1 MAIIARISPG
11 SAFKVGLVLYGLLGL
26 VFGVLVALISLMAGG
41 IAARLGPTAPPGLSS
56 MSGVAGGVGAV
67 IAMPIVYGLF
77 GGIVLGISAL
87 VYNLVAKWVGG
98 LEVDIR

>member
-26 VFGVLVALISLMAGG
+26 VLGVLVAVILPIAGNIAGRWGPITPEWTSIG
-41 IAARLGPTAPPGLSS
+41 IGKIVL
-56 MSGVAGGVGAV
+56 
-67 IAMPIVYGLF
+67 MPIAYGLL
-77 GGIVLGISAL
+77 GGAVLGISAL

>member
-1 MAIIARISPG
+1 MAIIARISPR
-11 SAFKVGLVLYGLLGL
+11 SAFKVGMVLYGLLGL
-26 VFGVLVALISLMAGG
+26 VLGVLLALISLTMGG

-56 MSGVAGGVGAV
+56 VFGVAGGVGAIIV
-67 IAMPIVYGLF
+67 MPIAYGVL

>member
-11 SAFKVGLVLYGLLGL
+11 SAFKVGVVLYGLLGL
-26 VFGVLVALISLMAGG
+26 ILGIFVALISLMAGG
-41 IAARLGPTAPPGLSS
+41 LAARLGPTAPPGLSS
-56 MSGVAGGVGAV
+56 VFGVAGGVGAIIV
-67 IAMPIVYGLF
+67 MPIVYGVF

>member
-11 SAFKVGLVLYGLLGL
+11 SAFKVGLVLYGLLGFIL
-26 VFGVLVALISLMAGG
+26 GVLVALISLMAGNIVG
-41 IAARLGPTAPPGLSS
+41 RLGPSV
-56 MSGVAGGVGAV
+56 SGQWTSFGVGGGIGA
-67 IAMPIVYGLF
+67 IILMPVLYGLF
-77 GGIVLGISAL
+77 GGVVLGISAL

>member
-11 SAFKVGLVLYGLLGL
+11 SAFKVGVALYGLLGL
-26 VFGVLVALISLMAGG
+26 ILGILVALISMMAGSIVG
-41 IAARLGPTAPPGLSS
+41 RLGPNAPQWTSF
-56 MSGVAGGVGAV
+56 GVAGGFGA
-67 IAMPIVYGLF
+67 IIIMPIVYGLL

-98 LEVDIR
+98 LEMDIR

>member
-11 SAFKVGLVLYGLLGL
+11 SAFKVGMALYGLLGFIL
-26 VFGVLVALISLMAGG
+26 GVLVALISLLAGG
-41 IAARLGPTAPPGLSS
+41 IAARLGQNGPPGLSAAF
-56 MSGVAGGVGAV
+56 GFAGGVGAIV
-67 IAMPIVYGLF
+67 FMPILYGLF